1 MRKRRAHNGG
11 LLWIYGH
18 KATMAARDNKTILV
32 VEDDPDIADML
43 AIHLLD
49 EGYRVEHL
57 ADGDTASKRLQR
69 GGYDMLLLDI
79 MLPGVSGL
87 DLCRQARAQAG
98 YTPVII
104 ISARGAESQRIL
116 GLELG
121 ADDYVAK
128 PFSPLELVARMR
140 ALFRREAALGRSARQ
155 AAGAIECCG
164 LFLDPVT
171 REAQLHKQPL
181 VLTARE
187 FDLLLHFARHPGQVF
202 SRIDLLE
209 RVWGY
214 NHAGYEHTVN
224 THINRLRQKIERD
237 PARPT
242 RLLTVWGVGYKLT
255 EGASAW

>member
-1 MRKRRAHNGG
+1 
-11 LLWIYGH
+11 
-18 KATMAARDNKTILV
+18 MAARDSKTILV

-43 AIHLLD
+43 AIHLLE

-57 ADGDTASKRLQR
+57 ADGDAASERLR
-69 GGYDMLLLDI
+69 CGGYDMLLFDI

-121 ADDYVAK
+121 ADDYIAK

-140 ALFRREAALGRSARQ
+140 ALFRREAALGHSARQ
-155 AAGAIECCG
+155 AAGAIACG
-164 LFLDPVT
+164 SLYLDPVT
-171 REAQLHKQPL
+171 REVRLHEQPL
-181 VLTARE
+181 ALTARE

-202 SRIDLLE
+202 SRVDLLE

-224 THINRLRQKIERD
+224 THINRLRQKIECD
-237 PARPT
+237 PAQPT
-242 RLLTVWGVGYKLT
+242 RLLTVWGVGYKLV
-255 EGASAW
+255 EGE